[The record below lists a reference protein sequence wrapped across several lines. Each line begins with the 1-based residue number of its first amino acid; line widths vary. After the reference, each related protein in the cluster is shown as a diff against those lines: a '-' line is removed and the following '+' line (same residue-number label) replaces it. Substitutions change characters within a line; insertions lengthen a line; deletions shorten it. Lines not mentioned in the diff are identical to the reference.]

1 MINCCRNE
9 KLGESRKGKKTMT
22 MKEIRQALGD
32 AKDATLELR
41 DNANHDEYAKYG
53 ELYEAILEAKKV
65 ADRNFGDDDA
75 IPEECA
81 MCEHRNGCAKRPGET
96 SGGVCKGFEP
106 VWVD

>member
-1 MINCCRNE
+1 
-9 KLGESRKGKKTMT
+9 MT

-53 ELYEAILEAKKV
+53 ELYEAILEAEKV